1 MSTRKKLATA
11 GGALLLLSLL
21 MSQSCI
27 RAEWARR
34 HIKPGMTLAQV
45 LNANDSWWMFSGIS
59 EPPGS
64 DSPLFRALR
73 EDGGTYSLH
82 LGGATEDKTLGSK
95 EELVQIIQQQ
105 MSNGHA
111 WNMSFTYLGSP
122 RSTFGISFDAQGRV
136 QEASSVAG
144 PS

>member
-1 MSTRKKLATA
+1 MSARKKLATA
-11 GGALLLLSLL
+11 AGALLLLSLL

-27 RAEWARR
+27 RAEWARN

-45 LNANDSWWMFSGIS
+45 LNLNDGWWMFRGIS
-59 EPPGS
+59 EPAGS
-64 DSPLFRALR
+64 DSPLFWALR

-82 LGGATEDKTLGSK
+82 LRGATGDKTLGSK
-95 EELVQIIQQQ
+95 EELIQIIQQQ

-111 WNMSFTYLGSP
+111 WNISLTYSGSP

-136 QEASSVAG
+136 QEVSSVAG